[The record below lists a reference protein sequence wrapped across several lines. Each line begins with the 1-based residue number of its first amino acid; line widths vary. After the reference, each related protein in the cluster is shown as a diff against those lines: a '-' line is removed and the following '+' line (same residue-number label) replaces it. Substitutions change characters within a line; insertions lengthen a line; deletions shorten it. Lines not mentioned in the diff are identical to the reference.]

1 MKSSIKLML
10 LALIGGASFL
20 ASAATQPA
28 FPTAPI
34 HFIVPYS
41 AGGTVDIVGRLVAQ
55 GMAAKLGQPA
65 VVENKAGAGSL
76 IGADYVAKSRPD
88 GYTVLVAPN
97 TTLTVAPNLYKSNVF
112 RASQIDPLGLVS
124 TNQFVLTVNGKSPL
138 NNLQDLIAA
147 AKKEP
152 NKLSYGTSGSGT
164 IFHLMGASFN
174 QAADTK
180 ILHVPYK
187 GSSNAMADLLGNSIS
202 MMFDAIP
209 ASIPHIRSGNLKAI
223 VVTGPARSPLLPNV
237 PTIAESGLPNYKVEG
252 WIALGAPNGLPAPIR
267 EALRKALESLRND
280 AEFQKQ
286 LRDLGVEPAS
296 NAASAQLGE
305 RIKAESSQFQLII
318 NQAKIT
324 LD

>member
-1 MKSSIKLML
+1 MKPFIKFMF
-10 LALIGGASFL
+10 LALAGGASCV
-20 ASAATQPA
+20 ASATTPPA
-28 FPTAPI
+28 FPNAPI

-65 VVENKAGAGSL
+65 IVENKAGAGSL
-76 IGADYVAKSRPD
+76 IGADYVAKSRAD
-88 GYTVLVAPN
+88 GYTVLVVPN
-97 TTLTVAPNLYKSNVF
+97 TTLTVAPNLYKNSVF
-112 RASQIDPLGLVS
+112 RASQIDPIGLVS
-124 TNQFVLTVNGKSPL
+124 TNQFILTVNGKSPI

-174 QAADTK
+174 QAADTA
-180 ILHVPYK
+180 ILHIPYK

-223 VVTGPARSPLLPNV
+223 AVTGPARSPLLPNV
-237 PTIAESGLPNYKVEG
+237 PTISESGLPNFQVEG

-267 EALRKALESLRND
+267 ETLRKALESLRND

-296 NAASAQLGE
+296 NAESAQLGE
-305 RIKAESSQFQLII
+305 RIKAESSRLQMII
-318 NQAKIT
+318 NQGKIA